1 MIGWNYIRENLET
14 RLPIIQQQNPDVSE
28 QTIRAINKL
37 GDPTGDKAIFT
48 PWLVRMSSKG
58 DLLTGQY
65 GNIKEILS
73 TFQQYVNRNIIN
85 GKFRDINSFKSVH
98 ELKSA
103 LHEAAQ
109 NYFNNVL
116 PKTLTQYTAN
126 VTPQKIISLLPA
138 DPTGSEAKYMP
149 FILDNYIS
157 GKIQKERYEEDLPK
171 IREALKHYDHMVENG
186 QLNADDISDWD
197 IHDLFFY
204 VEKKRGKQPLDA
216 ALLKSLSQVQID
228 SAEINGK
235 HYSFYKIS
243 RNNVD
248 LLVQTSQ
255 DTNWC
260 VKQENTA
267 ENYYSRLYSDLNYF
281 IIITNN
287 NIPAYLAHYPTLQF
301 RDSLDERVKNK
312 ELARQLLG
320 KLYPTNIMQP
330 WDAIFDANKDKLIN
344 IPFFRMTYEAV
355 LKRNI
360 ETFKNDRKNKR
371 DATPLIVSNTKNN
384 YPMFAELY
392 SDFTEILENEER
404 ASFKDQCKM
413 FIGQMSDAEMRSQI
427 DILY

>member
-1 MIGWNYIRENLET
+1 M
-14 RLPIIQQQNPDVSE
+14 
-28 QTIRAINKL
+28 
-37 GDPTGDKAIFT
+37 
-48 PWLVRMSSKG
+48 
-58 DLLTGQY
+58 
-65 GNIKEILS
+65 
-73 TFQQYVNRNIIN
+73 
-85 GKFRDINSFKSVH
+85 
-98 ELKSA
+98 
-103 LHEAAQ
+103 
-109 NYFNNVL
+109 
-116 PKTLTQYTAN
+116 
-126 VTPQKIISLLPA
+126 
-138 DPTGSEAKYMP
+138 
-149 FILDNYIS
+149 
-157 GKIQKERYEEDLPK
+157 
-171 IREALKHYDHMVENG
+171 
-186 QLNADDISDWD
+186 
-197 IHDLFFY
+197 
-204 VEKKRGKQPLDA
+204 
-216 ALLKSLSQVQID
+216 
-228 SAEINGK
+228 
-235 HYSFYKIS
+235 
-243 RNNVD
+243 
-248 LLVQTSQ
+248 LVQTSQ

-301 RDSLDERVKNK
+301 KDSLDERVKNK

-404 ASFKDQCKM
+404 ASFKDQCKI
-413 FIGQMSDAEMRSQI
+413 FIGQMSDAELRSQI